1 MGIDTK
7 EDIRLSSPLNHCK
20 NNVLFFGV
28 GVNVGGGLAE
38 KSRRGRGNGVYM
50 KRTKIH
56 YINVWSCPKQLVS
69 SGRSY

>member
-20 NNVLFFGV
+20 ITFFFGV

-38 KSRRGRGNGVYM
+38 KRSRRGRGNGVHM

-56 YINVWSCPKQLVS
+56 YINVWNCQKQLVS